1 MKLTNN
7 EDYIEFLIDRYYA
20 EVESEA
26 DNSYNL
32 IVNAKSAFMNV
43 KFYTYCFVQSFKR
56 FYDKLLSAYKNL
68 NGVVILDDLS
78 YENDV
83 NLKIIFENYGKISVE
98 CHIKSNDRYKN
109 ECNLYF
115 ETDQTFIKEFLEEIK
130 IEFEF

>member
-1 MKLTNN
+1 MKLRNN
-7 EDYIEFLIDRYYA
+7 EDYIEFLIDRYYT

-32 IVNAKSAFMNV
+32 IINAKSAFINV
-43 KFYTYCFVQSFKR
+43 KFYTYCFVQSFKK
-56 FYDKLLSAYKNL
+56 FYCRLLNAYEKL
-68 NGVVILDDLS
+68 NGIVVLDDLS

-83 NLKIIFENYGKISVE
+83 NLKISFINYGRISVE

-115 ETDQTFIKEFLEEIK
+115 ETDQTFIKEFLDEIK